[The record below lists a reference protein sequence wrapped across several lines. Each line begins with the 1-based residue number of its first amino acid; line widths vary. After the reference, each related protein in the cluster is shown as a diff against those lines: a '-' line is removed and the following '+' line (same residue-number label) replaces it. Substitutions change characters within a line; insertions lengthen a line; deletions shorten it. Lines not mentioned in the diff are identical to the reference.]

1 MKNIFTKVSLP
12 LGRFRGFLFLS
23 FICFSSC
30 NDLHQKLYDTFH
42 GKKEIAKKD
51 SVAKKDTVVYSTI
64 QLTPE
69 EEKNLPET
77 GDKSVTTTWE
87 DIDIQDVHGL
97 KIFIKK
103 LKLWSEEGNKDSV
116 AANIDFPL
124 VNDESISSSKIFLQ
138 QYDKIF
144 NNKVKQALQQQ
155 KLNELFKNFQGVM
168 IGSGEMWIA
177 NVSKTKNEVYKIR
190 SINYDSKD

>member
-1 MKNIFTKVSLP
+1 MQNFKCFVSLP

-42 GKKEIAKKD
+42 GKKEITKKD
-51 SVAKKDTVVYSTI
+51 SVAKKDTVVSSTI
-64 QLTPE
+64 QLTSE

-87 DIDIQDVHGL
+87 DIDIHDVHGL

-103 LKLWSEEGNKDSV
+103 LKLWSEQGNKDSI

-190 SINYDSKD
+190 SINYDE

>member
-1 MKNIFTKVSLP
+1 MQNFKCFASLL

-30 NDLHQKLYDTFH
+30 NDLHQKLYDTFN

-103 LKLWSEEGNKDSV
+103 LKLWSEQGNKDSV

-190 SINYDSKD
+190 SINYDE

>member
-23 FICFSSC
+23 LICFSSC

-42 GKKEIAKKD
+42 GKKEITKKD
-51 SVAKKDTVVYSTI
+51 SVAKKDTVTASTI

-87 DIDIQDVHGL
+87 DIDIHDVKGL

-103 LKLWSEEGNKDSV
+103 LKLWSEQGNKDSI

-190 SINYDSKD
+190 SINYDE

>member
-1 MKNIFTKVSLP
+1 MKNIFTKASLP

-103 LKLWSEEGNKDSV
+103 LKLWSEQGNKDSV

-177 NVSKTKNEVYKIR
+177 NVFKTKKEVYKIR
-190 SINYDSKD
+190 SINYDE

>member
-23 FICFSSC
+23 LIYFSSC
-30 NDLHQKLYDTFH
+30 NDLHQKLYDTLH
-42 GKKEIAKKD
+42 GKKEITKKD

-138 QYDKIF
+138 QYDKVF

-190 SINYDSKD
+190 SINYDE

>member
-1 MKNIFTKVSLP
+1 MKYIF
-12 LGRFRGFLFLS
+12 FAIA

-42 GKKEIAKKD
+42 GKKEITKKD
-51 SVAKKDTVVYSTI
+51 SVAKKDTVVSSTI
-64 QLTPE
+64 QLTSE

-87 DIDIQDVHGL
+87 DIEIHDVKGL

-103 LKLWSEEGNKDSV
+103 LRLWSEQGNKDSI
-116 AANIDFPL
+116 AANIDYPL
-124 VNDESISSSKIFLQ
+124 VNDETISSSKIFLQ
-138 QYDKIF
+138 QYDKVF
-144 NNKVKQALQQQ
+144 NNKVRQALQQQ

-168 IGSGEMWIA
+168 IGSGELWIA
-177 NVSKTKNEVYKIR
+177 NVSKTKKEVYKIR
-190 SINYDSKD
+190 SINYDE

>member
-42 GKKEIAKKD
+42 GKKEITKKD
-51 SVAKKDTVVYSTI
+51 SVAKKDSVNASTI

-77 GDKSVTTTWE
+77 DDKSVTTTWE
-87 DIDIQDVHGL
+87 DIDIHNVRGL

-103 LKLWSEEGNKDSV
+103 LKLWSEQGNKDSI
-116 AANIDFPL
+116 AASIDYPL
-124 VNDESISSSKIFLQ
+124 INDESISSSKIFLQ

-168 IGSGEMWIA
+168 IGSGELWIA

-190 SINYDSKD
+190 SINYDE